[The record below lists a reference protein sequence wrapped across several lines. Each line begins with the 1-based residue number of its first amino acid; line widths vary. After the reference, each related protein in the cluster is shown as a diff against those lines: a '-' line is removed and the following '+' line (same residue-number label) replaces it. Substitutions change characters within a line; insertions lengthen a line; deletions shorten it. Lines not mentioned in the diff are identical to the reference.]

1 MEPQLF
7 ELILSIKRKCQ
18 SNEDRIQKELK
29 ISQGEFNGLI
39 CLHPDD
45 KILASHFAER
55 MGLSASRGSRV
66 LYKLSSNG
74 YVNTAARPDDR
85 RSMSVCLT
93 FSGLKMKNEIQKR
106 MQACE
111 SRICSS
117 LSEKQVNKIKD
128 ALIVLDQAL

>member
-1 MEPQLF
+1 MGPQLF
-7 ELILSIKRKCQ
+7 ELILSVKRKCQ
-18 SNEDRIQKELK
+18 SNEDRIQKELQ

-39 CLHPDD
+39 CLSPDD
-45 KILASHFAER
+45 SILASHFADR

-74 YVNTAARPDDR
+74 YVHTAARPDDR

-93 FSGLKMKNEIQKR
+93 PSGIKMKKEIQKR

-117 LSEKQVNKIKD
+117 LSEKQVSNIKN
-128 ALIVLDQAL
+128 ALMILDQAL